1 MEKAQNQRRPIAYGV
16 SEESSEISTDVLLQG
31 GGVNT
36 LFLLLEL
43 LLLLEV
49 LLLLEQQKAHLPL
62 VVVNARFA
70 WTFGENIRGIDRED
84 GEAVAEQHFPEKN
97 CPVCVEPLSHSVT
110 LGFAGVKK

>member
-1 MEKAQNQRRPIAYGV
+1 M
-16 SEESSEISTDVLLQG
+16 SEESSEISTDVVLQG
-31 GGVNT
+31 GGVST

-43 LLLLEV
+43 

>member
-1 MEKAQNQRRPIAYGV
+1 MEKTQNQRRPIAYGV
-16 SEESSEISTDVLLQG
+16 SDESSEISTDVLLQG
-31 GGVNT
+31 GGVST

-43 LLLLEV
+43 

-70 WTFGENIRGIDRED
+70 GTFGENIRGIDRED

>member
-1 MEKAQNQRRPIAYGV
+1 MEKTQNQRRPVAYGV

-31 GGVNT
+31 GGIST
-36 LFLLLEL
+36 LFLLLEM
-43 LLLLEV
+43 
-49 LLLLEQQKAHLPL
+49 LLLEQQKAHLPL

-70 WTFGENIRGIDRED
+70 GTFGENIRGIDRED